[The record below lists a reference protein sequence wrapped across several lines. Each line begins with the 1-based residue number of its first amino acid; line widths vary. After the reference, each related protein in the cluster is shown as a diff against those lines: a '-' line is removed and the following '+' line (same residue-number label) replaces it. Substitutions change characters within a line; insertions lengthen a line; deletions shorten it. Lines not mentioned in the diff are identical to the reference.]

1 MKTAVQ
7 YLVKEFGDIL
17 GKLETRPMQDLLLV
31 DAIKK
36 AKELERKQ
44 IINAYDQDLY
54 GGLHGNRKFENGTEY
69 YLETFNEDWF

>member
-7 YLVKEFGDIL
+7 YLVKEFSDIL
-17 GKLETRPMQDLLLV
+17 GKLETNPMQDLLV

-36 AKELERKQ
+36 AKELEKRQ

-54 GGLHGNRKFENGTEY
+54 GGLHGHRKFENGAEY
-69 YLETFNEDWF
+69 YSKTFNEAVS